1 VAITVVVRGYS
12 GAIEARSAHA
22 AIGRLCRL
30 AAESALPMLGYIDVY
45 DDTTFNQ
52 SQMRLVI
59 PELRGLI
66 ERGDQDEA
74 DAAREILAL
83 TERVERRPHR
93 YLVFSGD

>member
-1 VAITVVVRGYS
+1 
-12 GAIEARSAHA
+12 
-22 AIGRLCRL
+22 
-30 AAESALPMLGYIDVY
+30 MLGYVDVY
-45 DDTTFNQ
+45 DTTFNQ

-59 PELRGLI
+59 SELRGLI

-83 TERVERRPHR
+83 TEWVERRPHR